1 MLTHPGLFW
10 GTQDGPDFL
19 LPRTQRELSP
29 CRSSLLTRH
38 TNPHLGSLSP
48 VLISLQTMKEAGCL
62 PLSLLLLSEGPFS
75 SYTEMSRAE
84 AQVKAR
90 AQMFVKTP
98 VLKLNGP
105 PLSLLGL
112 LR

>member
-1 MLTHPGLFW
+1 
-10 GTQDGPDFL
+10 
-19 LPRTQRELSP
+19 
-29 CRSSLLTRH
+29 
-38 TNPHLGSLSP
+38 
-48 VLISLQTMKEAGCL
+48 MKEAGCL
-62 PLSLLLLSEGPFS
+62 PLSLLLLSQGPFS

-98 VLKLNGP
+98 VLELNGP
-105 PLSLLGL
+105 PVSLLGL